1 MSKSIE
7 RQQFEDAWV
16 NDNSSTPS
24 ESERVRDALKRIWI
38 VNDSGEGAY
47 FDSFVMLAWT
57 WWHKSREALAVELPP
72 ISDVETDYSDQG
84 YNICHRSVQ
93 EKLQE
98 QGLKFHVQ
106 GDIIWA
112 EENGDINE

>member
-1 MSKSIE
+1 MESKSIE

-47 FDSFVMLAWT
+47 FDSFVMMAWV
-57 WWHKSREALAVELPP
+57 WWQKSRAALVVELP
-72 ISDVETDYSDQG
+72 SADAFDSTWQFKDGVEQTLRAAGITVKGEVD
-84 YNICHRSVQ
+84 
-93 EKLQE
+93 EKANL
-98 QGLKFHVQ
+98 
-106 GDIIWA
+106 
-112 EENGDINE
+112 